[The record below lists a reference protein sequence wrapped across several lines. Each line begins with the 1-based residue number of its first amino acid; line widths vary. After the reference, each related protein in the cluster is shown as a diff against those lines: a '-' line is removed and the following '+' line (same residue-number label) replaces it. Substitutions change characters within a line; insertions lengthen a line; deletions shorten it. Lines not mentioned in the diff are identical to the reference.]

1 MKMMV
6 VILLKM
12 MVAQLEEKEMRVIER
27 DINGARR

>member
-1 MKMMV
+1 MMV

-27 DINGARR
+27 DNNGARR

>member
-6 VILLKM
+6 VMLLKM

-27 DINGARR
+27 DINGVKR

>member
-27 DINGARR
+27 DSNGARR